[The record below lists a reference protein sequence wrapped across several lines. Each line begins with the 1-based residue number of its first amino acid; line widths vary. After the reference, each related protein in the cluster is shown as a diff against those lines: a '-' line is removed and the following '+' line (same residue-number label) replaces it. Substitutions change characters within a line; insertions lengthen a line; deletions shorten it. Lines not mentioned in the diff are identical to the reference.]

1 MMTIGWAY
9 FRLWYFPFHVIGRI
23 FEEIVTF
30 NEKSFDLN
38 LARMLP
44 TFLVFLLM
52 MHIFWF
58 YLMLKGG
65 IKRMMNKDYIL
76 VKGTANQNS

>member
-1 MMTIGWAY
+1 MTIGWAY
-9 FRLWYFPFHVIGRI
+9 FRLWYFPFHIIGRI

-30 NEKSFDLN
+30 NEKTFDLN
-38 LARMLP
+38 LARMLT

-65 IKRMMNKDYIL
+65 IKRMINKDYIL